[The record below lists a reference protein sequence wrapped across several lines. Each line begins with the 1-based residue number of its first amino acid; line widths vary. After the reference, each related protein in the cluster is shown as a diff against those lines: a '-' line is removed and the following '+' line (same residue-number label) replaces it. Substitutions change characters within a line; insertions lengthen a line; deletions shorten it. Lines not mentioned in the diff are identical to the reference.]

1 LEAQP
6 ALSVAAGT
14 TSPWPSRATS
24 LCGRSRP
31 DRARLGGRATNVPST
46 FVPLL
51 YGLNLTRVLAITSNS
66 LRQRSGDTYLVLGDH
81 ELLLPPVLAD
91 LLTKLPCPGRRSTLP
106 DIETEHRLLF
116 PGRTPHQ
123 SIDPGVFAR
132 RLKQR
137 DQPARRP
144 QHSPDRARV

>member
-1 LEAQP
+1 
-6 ALSVAAGT
+6 
-14 TSPWPSRATS
+14 
-24 LCGRSRP
+24 
-31 DRARLGGRATNVPST
+31 VPST
-46 FVPLL
+46 FVPLP

-116 PGRTPHQ
+116 PGRTPTDL
-123 SIDPGVFAR
+123 STRESSRGDSNSVGSAR
-132 RLKQR
+132 AQAAT
-137 DQPARRP
+137 QP
-144 QHSPDRARV
+144 